1 MYNGRA
7 MGKLKSILKIMVQGF
22 GLLSVLKTKK
32 QGLWYVV
39 NDTKT
44 YFFKLSFITF
54 VFIVEF
60 FVCVSF

>member
-1 MYNGRA
+1 MSSVRKILNEQYMHCRVTCTMVGQWE
-7 MGKLKSILKIMVQGF
+7 KLKSILKIFVQGF

-44 YFFKLSFITF
+44 YFLS
-54 VFIVEF
+54 
-60 FVCVSF
+60 